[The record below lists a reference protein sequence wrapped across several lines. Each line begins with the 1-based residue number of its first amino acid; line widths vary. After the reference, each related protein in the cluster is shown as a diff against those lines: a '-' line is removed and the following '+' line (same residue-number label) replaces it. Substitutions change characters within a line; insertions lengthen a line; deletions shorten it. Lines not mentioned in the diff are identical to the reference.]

1 MLLSV
6 CLTYLKLINMWK
18 LINIYAE
25 NLCAFRELD
34 YMPLQGITTLVFG
47 NNLDNDSQ
55 KSNGSGKSA
64 LIETIAI
71 GISGSPLRKIKN
83 EEIINDM
90 SDECFVKLT
99 FDNDS
104 CTERFIVERKLSRK
118 SASSVKCSIVRDGK
132 LVETDEAVR
141 SSVSEYDKYILEKL
155 GITKDELYNNFILSK
170 HKFQDFL
177 SCSDKDKKEIINRF
191 SNGVIVDKAIEKL
204 SEDMAPI
211 QSDLSQAALTVANF
225 DGRIEMLNEQIQAE
239 ANSQEEKAKSKLQKI
254 QEKEEAITLKRSE
267 IREYSNKIEEV
278 NTSLD
283 QLEIIDAEVL
293 KTEEDEDNA
302 KTVIKKISTL
312 FAGHIT
318 GLSDWG
324 KRIEEKENQIPALEK
339 ELGQITSGIKTIQE
353 EIKSLETEN
362 DVLRKKHKEFEAKY
376 PGQIKRYEENILSQ
390 QKEIAS
396 LEEAIHQ
403 ISKTKRNLN
412 TAIEEIKTK
421 LAGTIAC
428 PKCSHKFLLSDNK
441 FDVDKAGETL
451 EKNQKEVVRL
461 NLEVNTKTAKI
472 SEYEAL
478 ISVNKTEKNRLMSD
492 NNNWLD
498 KLNEAQGKIS
508 RAMSKINDLNLKQQ
522 RVSGEIALAQ
532 NELESIRKK
541 IFDEAYNLLDDAF
554 SSKERLIKQLEEN
567 IEAAKGSI
575 ETLQST
581 IKEIKESS
589 ETEIIETLKASLKEF
604 TKKSSEAILEKSKIE
619 IKLNTLKEQEQR
631 FIEFKTYLA
640 NTKIE
645 ALSKITNE
653 FLESIGSDIR
663 IKFSGYT
670 ILKSGKLR
678 DKISISIIRDGIDC
692 GSFGKFSEGEKARVN
707 LANILAMHKLININC
722 GDNKGLDLLVLDEIL
737 EAVDENGLANMFS
750 ALNNIGT
757 TAIVVSHGNVAEN
770 YPYKLIINKQNGES
784 YINAN

>member
-1 MLLSV
+1 
-6 CLTYLKLINMWK
+6 MWK
-18 LINIYAE
+18 LTNIHAE

-34 YMPLQGITTLVFG
+34 YTPIQGVATLVFG
-47 NNLDNDSQ
+47 NNMDNESQ

-71 GISGSPLRKIKN
+71 GINGSPLRKIKN

-90 SDECFVKLT
+90 SDECSIKLT

-267 IREYSNKIEEV
+267 IREYSNKIEEI

-283 QLEIIDAEVL
+283 RLEIIDAEVL

-339 ELGQITSGIKTIQE
+339 ELEQITSGIKTIQE

-421 LAGTIAC
+421 LAGTITC
-428 PKCSHKFLLSDNK
+428 PKCSHEFLLSDNE

-554 SSKERLIKQLEEN
+554 TTKERQIKQLEGN
-567 IEAAKGSI
+567 IEATKGSI
-575 ETLQST
+575 ETLQAT

-589 ETEIIETLKASLKEF
+589 DTEIIESLKTSLKEF
-604 TKKSSEAILEKSKIE
+604 IGKSNEAISKKNKIE
-619 IKLNTLKEQEQR
+619 IKLNALQEQEQR

-663 IKFSGYT
+663 IKFSGYM

-707 LANILAMHKLININC
+707 LANILAMHKLINVNC
-722 GDNKGLDLLVLDEIL
+722 ENGKGVDLLVLDEIL
-737 EAVDENGLANMFS
+737 EAVDEDGLAKMFS

-757 TAIVVSHGNVAEN
+757 TAIVVSHGNIAEN

-784 YINAN
+784 YINAD

>member
-1 MLLSV
+1 
-6 CLTYLKLINMWK
+6 MWK

-554 SSKERLIKQLEEN
+554 SSKERLIKQLEGN

>member
-1 MLLSV
+1 
-6 CLTYLKLINMWK
+6 MWK
-18 LINIYAE
+18 LTNIHAE

-34 YMPLQGITTLVFG
+34 YTPIQGVATLVFG
-47 NNLDNDSQ
+47 NNMDNESQ

-71 GISGSPLRKIKN
+71 GINGSPLRKIKN

-90 SDECFVKLT
+90 SDECSIKLT

-104 CTERFIVERKLSRK
+104 CTERFIIERKLSRK

-254 QEKEEAITLKRSE
+254 QEKEKAITLKRSE

-421 LAGTIAC
+421 LAGTITC
-428 PKCSHKFLLSDNK
+428 PKCSHEFLLSDNE

-554 SSKERLIKQLEEN
+554 TTKERQIKQLEGN
-567 IEAAKGSI
+567 IEATKGSI
-575 ETLQST
+575 ETLQAT

-589 ETEIIETLKASLKEF
+589 DTEIIESLKTSLKEF
-604 TKKSSEAILEKSKIE
+604 IGKSNEAISKKNKIE
-619 IKLNTLKEQEQR
+619 IKLNALQEQEQR

-663 IKFSGYT
+663 IKFSGYM

-707 LANILAMHKLININC
+707 LANILAMHKLINVNC
-722 GDNKGLDLLVLDEIL
+722 ENGKGVDLLVLDEIL
-737 EAVDENGLANMFS
+737 EAVDEDGLAKMFS

-757 TAIVVSHGNVAEN
+757 TAIVVSHGNIAEN

-784 YINAN
+784 YINAD

>member
-1 MLLSV
+1 
-6 CLTYLKLINMWK
+6 MWK
-18 LINIYAE
+18 LRNIYAE

-34 YMPLQGITTLVFG
+34 YTPLQGVTTLVFG

-64 LIETIAI
+64 LIEAIAI
-71 GISGSPLRKIKN
+71 GVSGSPLRKIKN

-104 CTERFIVERKLSRK
+104 STEIFIIERKLSRK
-118 SASSVKCSIVRDGK
+118 SASSVKCSIIRDGK
-132 LVETDEAVR
+132 LIETDEAVR

-204 SEDMAPI
+204 TEDMVPI
-211 QSDLSQAALTVANF
+211 QSDLSQATLTVANI
-225 DGRIEMLNEQIQAE
+225 DGRIEMLNEQIQTE
-239 ANSQEEKAKSKLQKI
+239 ENSQEEKTKSKLQKI

-267 IREYSNKIEEV
+267 IREYNNKIEEA
-278 NTSLD
+278 NSSLD
-283 QLEIIDAEVL
+283 QLEIIDAGVL
-293 KTEEDEDNA
+293 KIEEDEDNA
-302 KTVIKKISTL
+302 KTVIEKINAL

-318 GLSDWG
+318 GISDWG
-324 KRIEEKENQIPALEK
+324 KEIEKKENQIPSLEK
-339 ELGQITSGIKTIQE
+339 ELEQITSSTNTVQE
-353 EIKSLETEN
+353 EIKALEAEN
-362 DVLRKKHKEFEAKY
+362 NILRKEYKEFEAKY
-376 PGQIKRYEENILSQ
+376 PGKIKKYEDAISSQ
-390 QKEIAS
+390 QKEIFS
-396 LEEAIHQ
+396 LEETINRSA
-403 ISKTKRNLN
+403 KAKRNLN
-412 TAIEEIKTK
+412 IAIEEIKTK
-421 LAGTIAC
+421 LAGTITC
-428 PKCSHKFLLSDNK
+428 PQCSHRFLLSDNK
-441 FDVDKAGETL
+441 FDVDKAGEIL
-451 EKNQKEVVRL
+451 EQNKKEINQINL
-461 NLEVNTKTAKI
+461 YLEVGSTKI
-472 SEYEAL
+472 SEYEVQ
-478 ISVNKTEKNRLMSD
+478 ISMNKTEKSRLISE
-492 NNNWLD
+492 NKNWLD
-498 KLNEAQGKIS
+498 KLNEAQGKIIK
-508 RAMSKINDLNLKQQ
+508 ATSKINDLNIKQQ

-532 NELESIRKK
+532 NELENIRKK

-554 SSKERLIKQLEEN
+554 SSKERLIKQLEGN

-575 ETLQST
+575 ETLQTT
-581 IKEIKESS
+581 IKELKESS
-589 ETEIIETLKASLKEF
+589 ETEIIETLRASLKEF
-604 TKKSSEAILEKSKIE
+604 TKKSSEAISEKSKIE

-631 FIEFKTYLA
+631 FVEFKTYLA

-722 GDNKGLDLLVLDEIL
+722 EDNKGLDLLVLDEIL

-750 ALNNIGT
+750 ALNDIGT

>member
-1 MLLSV
+1 
-6 CLTYLKLINMWK
+6 MWK

-118 SASSVKCSIVRDGK
+118 SASLVKCSIIRDGK

-155 GITKDELYNNFILSK
+155 GISKDELYNNFILSK

-191 SNGVIVDKAIEKL
+191 SNGIIVDKAIEKL

-211 QSDLSQAALTVANF
+211 LSDLQQAELKVANIE
-225 DGRIEMLNEQIQAE
+225 GRIDMLKEQIQAE
-239 ANSQEEKAKSKLQKI
+239 EDSKKEKAKSKIQKI
-254 QEKEEAITLKRSE
+254 QEKEEAISEKRSE
-267 IREYSNKIEEV
+267 IRAYNNKIEAA
-278 NTSLD
+278 NISLD
-283 QLEIIDAEVL
+283 QLEIIDAGLL
-293 KTEEDEDNA
+293 KIEEDEDSA
-302 KTVIKKISTL
+302 KVVVDKINTL
-312 FAGHIT
+312 FVEHIS

-324 KRIEEKENQIPALEK
+324 KVIKNKELQIPALEK
-339 ELGQITSGIKTIQE
+339 ELEQITSSTKTMQE
-353 EIKSLETEN
+353 EIKALETEN
-362 DVLRKKHKEFEAKY
+362 NTLRKQYSEFEAKY
-376 PGQIKRYEENILSQ
+376 PDKIKKFDRTILSQ
-390 QKEIAS
+390 QKEIAD
-396 LEEAIHQ
+396 LEEAIRQ
-403 ISKTKRNLN
+403 SSKAKRNLN
-412 TAIEEIKTK
+412 IAIEEIKTK
-421 LAGTIAC
+421 LAGTITC
-428 PKCSHKFLLSDNK
+428 PKCSHKFLLSDK
-441 FDVDKAGETL
+441 GFDVDKSMEIL
-451 EKNQKEVVRL
+451 EQSKNEVACL
-461 NLEVNTKTAKI
+461 NHEIEKKTGKI
-472 SEYEAL
+472 SEYEACVS
-478 ISVNKTEKNRLMSD
+478 INKTNKNHLISD
-492 NNNWLD
+492 NNSWLER
-498 KLNEAQGKIS
+498 LNEAQGKINKS
-508 RAMSKINDLNLKQQ
+508 VSKINDLNIKQQ
-522 RVSGEIALAQ
+522 RVSSSILLAQ
-532 NELESIRKK
+532 NELKSIRKK
-541 IFDEAYNLLDDAF
+541 IFDEAYALLDDAF
-554 SSKERLIKQLEEN
+554 TSKEREIKQLEGN
-567 IEAAKGSI
+567 IEATKGSI

-589 ETEIIETLKASLKEF
+589 DTEVIESLKVSLKEF
-604 TKKSSEAILEKSKIE
+604 TKKSTNAISEKRKIE
-619 IKLNTLKEQEQR
+619 IKLNALKEQEQR
-631 FIEFKTYLA
+631 FVEFKTYLA

-653 FLESIGSDIR
+653 FLENIGSDIR
-663 IKFSGYT
+663 VKFSGYT

-678 DKISISIIRDGIDC
+678 DKISISIIRDGVDC

-707 LANILAMHKLININC
+707 LANILAMHKLINVNC
-722 GDNKGLDLLVLDEIL
+722 ENGKGLDLLVLDEIL
-737 EAVDENGLANMFS
+737 EAVDEDGLANMFS

>member
-1 MLLSV
+1 
-6 CLTYLKLINMWK
+6 MWK

-396 LEEAIHQ
+396 LEEVIHQ

-478 ISVNKTEKNRLMSD
+478 ISINKTEKNRLMSD

-554 SSKERLIKQLEEN
+554 SSKERLIKQLEGN

>member
-1 MLLSV
+1 
-6 CLTYLKLINMWK
+6 MWK
-18 LINIYAE
+18 LTNIYAE
-25 NLCAFRELD
+25 NLCAFRELN
-34 YMPLQGITTLVFG
+34 YTPLQGITTLVFG

-71 GISGSPLRKIKN
+71 GISGSTLRKIKN

-104 CTERFIVERKLSRK
+104 STERFIAERKLSRK
-118 SASSVKCSIVRDGK
+118 SASFVKCSIIRDGK

-191 SNGVIVDKAIEKL
+191 SNGIIVDKAIEKL

-211 QSDLSQAALTVANF
+211 QSDLSQAALTVANL

-239 ANSQEEKAKSKLQKI
+239 EDSKEEKAKSKLQKI

-267 IREYSNKIEEV
+267 IREYNNKIEEA

-283 QLEIIDAEVL
+283 QLYIIDAGVL
-293 KTEEDEDNA
+293 KIEEDDDITSA
-302 KTVIKKISTL
+302 KTVYENISTL
-312 FAGHIT
+312 FAGHISS
-318 GLSDWG
+318 LSDWG
-324 KRIEEKENQIPALEK
+324 KKIDDNEALIPNLEK
-339 ELGQITSGIKTIQE
+339 ELEQITSSTKIAQE
-353 EIKSLETEN
+353 EIKTLQIGN
-362 DVLRKKHKEFEAKY
+362 DTLRKQYKEFESRFPDEIKKY
-376 PGQIKRYEENILSQ
+376 EDAILSQ
-390 QKEIAS
+390 QKEIIA
-396 LEEAIHQ
+396 LEEIINQRA
-403 ISKTKRNLN
+403 KTKRNLN
-412 TAIEEIKTK
+412 IAIEDIKTK
-421 LAGTIAC
+421 LAGTITC
-428 PKCSHKFLLSDNK
+428 PQCSHKFLLSDK
-441 FDVDKAGETL
+441 DFDVNKAKETL
-451 EKNQKEVVRL
+451 EKNKDAVTQI
-461 NLEVNTKTAKI
+461 NLELETKALKI
-472 SEYEAL
+472 SEYETS
-478 ISVNKTEKNRLMSD
+478 ISISKTEKSRVVSK
-492 NNNWLD
+492 NNSWLE
-498 KLNEAQGKIS
+498 KLNEAQGEINK
-508 RAMSKINDLNLKQQ
+508 ATLKINDLNLKQQ
-522 RVSGEIALAQ
+522 RVSGKITLIQ
-532 NELESIRKK
+532 NELKNIRKN
-541 IFDEAYNLLDDAF
+541 IFDEAYSLLDDAF
-554 SSKERLIKQLEEN
+554 SSKERLIKQLKGN

-589 ETEIIETLKASLKEF
+589 DTEIIESLKASLKEF
-604 TKKSSEAILEKSKIE
+604 TKKSTTAILERSKIE
-619 IKLNTLKEQEQR
+619 SKLNTLKCQEQR
-631 FIEFKTYLA
+631 FVEFKTYLA

-670 ILKSGKLR
+670 ILKSGKVR

-707 LANILAMHKLININC
+707 LANILAMHKLINVNC
-722 GDNKGLDLLVLDEIL
+722 EDGKGLDLLVLDEIL

-750 ALNNIGT
+750 ALNDIGI

-784 YINAN
+784 YINAD